1 MERVELVKNSVVF
14 LEDPHEY
21 WLGDRQLSGITS
33 AIRHQLE
40 SARKEYDSCPEYL
53 IRRAGE
59 YGKSVHKGIENLISS
74 FEHDGTVETEDFK
87 NLTQG
92 WRIEACEYNVSDLE
106 HWASN
111 IDLVIRVSGKEF
123 DLYDIKT
130 YGNQKLTRCQME
142 KAKYQLSIYKMLFL
156 IQNPKAI
163 IRNLGIIHI
172 CNKVKKDG
180 TVNHISE
187 IIPVEEIPAD
197 ICQSLLDAERE
208 GTLFRNPYDMPK
220 DVVSKSRRLIRLMA
234 QKKQVDEELETIRK
248 DILET
253 MVFLDVKNWK
263 GENITFTRTE
273 DSSRSSFDLQS
284 FKKAYP
290 NLPYDSFIKTS
301 RVAGSLRIAI

>member
-1 MERVELVKNSVVF
+1 MKVELVKNNVLF
-14 LEDPHEY
+14 LEEPHEY
-21 WLGDRQLSGITS
+21 WLEDKQLHGITS
-33 AIRHQLE
+33 AIKNQLE

-53 IRRAGE
+53 IKRAGE
-59 YGKSVHKGIENLISS
+59 YGRSIHKGIENLINN

-87 NLTQG
+87 TLTKG
-92 WRIEACEYNVSDLE
+92 MEIEACEYNVSDME
-106 HWASN
+106 YWSSN
-111 IDLVIRVSGKEF
+111 IDLVIRISDNEF

-130 YGNQKLTRCQME
+130 YGHQKLTRCQME

-156 IQNPKAI
+156 IQNPNAI

-187 IIPVEEIPAD
+187 IIPIEEIPAD
-197 ICQSLLDAERE
+197 ICKALLDAERE

-220 DVVSKSRRLIRLMA
+220 DVVSKSKRLIRLMA
-234 QKKQVDEELETIRK
+234 QKKQVDEELDSIRK
-248 DILET
+248 EIFET
-253 MVFLDVKNWK
+253 MLFLDVKNWK
-263 GENITFTRTE
+263 SDLITLTRTE

-301 RVAGSLRIAI
+301 RVAGSLRVAI

>member
-1 MERVELVKNSVVF
+1 MKVELVKNNVLF
-14 LEDPHEY
+14 LEEPHEY
-21 WLGDRQLSGITS
+21 WLGDKQLSGITT

-59 YGKSVHKGIENLISS
+59 YGKTVHKGIENLISR

-123 DLYDIKT
+123 DLFDIKT

-156 IQNPKAI
+156 IQNPKATV
-163 IRNLGIIHI
+163 RNLGIIHL
-172 CNKVKKDG
+172 CNKIKKDG

-187 IIPVEEIPAD
+187 IIPVEEIPTE
-197 ICQSLLDAERE
+197 ICKALLDAERE

-220 DVVSKSRRLIRLMA
+220 DIQTKSKRLRKLLE
-234 QKKQVDEELETIRK
+234 KKKEVDEELEGIRK
-248 DILET
+248 EIFET
-253 MVFLDVKNWK
+253 MLFLDVRNCRIDL
-263 GENITFTRTE
+263 ITLTRTE
-273 DSSRSSFDLQS
+273 DTSRSSFDLQS
-284 FKKAYP
+284 FKKAFP
-290 NLPYDSFIKTS
+290 TLPYENYTKTS
-301 RVAGSLRIAI
+301 RVAGSLRVAI